1 MDSAAIWLEKLGIP
15 PREVCLDWAWQI
27 QAHFAGLS
35 HSAGKDTATLSWQRI
50 EVSDSGELVL
60 PNDWRHYS
68 PDDRLQELLSWA
80 HGNRLSLN
88 GSNGSD
94 SSVHSRD
101 DLVSELRALTL
112 GFAGLTEDSTKLGTS
127 SLTDTLQFAS
137 PQAHVDS
144 MSMRSRSK
152 VKLTNLNRSHRILVT
167 LKQHWLVVSLA
178 AVILCVGCFIALHS
192 GTGKNRSAK
201 SVELAGELASGAQQI
216 PELRTDKSVIGIG
229 PELDDSASL
238 DTLTEMPQIGVID
251 PEFRGLAH
259 INLPSVSSAGLAGNE
274 SNGLHRSEPLI
285 SENGNQTTEAT
296 QSDSKSSDS
305 LELTERDVMHELQ
318 ALTESGTHSPMESD
332 MAVPD
337 SEDSNTI
344 AEPLT
349 LRTSP
354 MLQTQKLAAKIKV
367 RPRRPVWQI
376 ELSVDDEFELVP
388 KEPQS
393 VTDRQ
398 VTTWFLADSDSKD
411 SQVRLVIQAQAAI
424 GRQTALRWRVFAGAE
439 DLPNLMLP
447 LDKAILQ
454 PFQERLRIYS
464 QLAQGDAD
472 RLKQLASGAEKDLRA
487 AFLKQRANLESQIK
501 LASRLST
508 IVAEAQLLDDLLRSQ
523 VTLYAKLRDGDAPD
537 AATLLQFG
545 DLSKQLPHGE
555 AAKPAVIAE

>member
-1 MDSAAIWLEKLGIP
+1 MASAAIWLEKLGIP
-15 PREVCLDWAWQI
+15 PPEVCLDWAWQI

-35 HSAGKDTATLSWQRI
+35 LCADKDTATLSWQRI

-60 PNDWRHYS
+60 PSDWRHYS
-68 PDDRLQELLSWA
+68 PDERLDELVRWA
-80 HGNRLSLN
+80 HGNLLSLN

-112 GFAGLTEDSTKLGTS
+112 GYAGLTEDSSKLETS
-127 SLTDTLQFAS
+127 SPIDTSQFAS

-152 VKLTNLNRSHRILVT
+152 VKIANLNRSHRILVS
-167 LKQHWLVVSLA
+167 LKQHGLVVSLA
-178 AVILCVGCFIALHS
+178 AVILCVGCFVVLNFRA
-192 GTGKNRSAK
+192 GKNRSAN
-201 SVELAGELASGAQQI
+201 SVELAGELASGAQPI
-216 PELRTDKSVIGIG
+216 PELSTDKSVIGMG
-229 PELDDSASL
+229 PESDDSELL
-238 DTLTEMPQIGVID
+238 DSLTEMPQIGVIE

-259 INLPSVSSAGLAGNE
+259 IDLPSVSSASLAGNE
-274 SNGLHRSEPLI
+274 SHELQQSEPLI
-285 SENGNQTTEAT
+285 SENGNQTTKAT
-296 QSDSKSSDS
+296 KSDSNSSGS
-305 LELTERDVMHELQ
+305 LELTENDVMHELQ
-318 ALTESGTHSPMESD
+318 TLTESGTHSPMESD

-337 SEDSNTI
+337 IEDSNTI

-376 ELSVDDEFELVP
+376 ELSVDDEFKLVP
-388 KEPQS
+388 EEPQS

-411 SQVRLVIQAQAAI
+411 SQVRLVIQAQAAT
-424 GRQTALRWRVFAGAE
+424 GRQTALRWRVFASAE
-439 DLPNLMLP
+439 DLPTLMLP

-464 QLAQGDAD
+464 QVAQGDAD

-487 AFLKQRANLESQIK
+487 TFSKQRANLESQIK
-501 LASRLST
+501 LASRLSI

-523 VTLYAKLRDGDAPD
+523 VTLYAKLRDGDGPD
-537 AATLLQFG
+537 APTLLQFG
-545 DLSKQLPHGE
+545 DLSKQVLGDE

>member
-1 MDSAAIWLEKLGIP
+1 MASAAIWLEKLGIP

-35 HSAGKDTATLSWQRI
+35 LSADKDIAALSWQRI

-60 PNDWRHYS
+60 PSDWRHYS
-68 PDDRLQELLSWA
+68 PDERLDELLRWA
-80 HGNRLSLN
+80 HGNLLSLN

-94 SSVHSRD
+94 SSVRSRN

-112 GFAGLTEDSTKLGTS
+112 GFAGLTEVSTKLETS
-127 SLTDTLQFAS
+127 SPIDTSPFAS
-137 PQAHVDS
+137 PQVHVGS
-144 MSMRSRSK
+144 MSMHSRSK
-152 VKLTNLNRSHRILVT
+152 AKIANLNRSHRILVS

-178 AVILCVGCFIALHS
+178 AVILCVGCFVVLNF
-192 GTGKNRSAK
+192 GTGKNRSTN

-216 PELRTDKSVIGIG
+216 PELRMDKSVIGMG
-229 PELDDSASL
+229 PELDDSALL
-238 DTLTEMPQIGVID
+238 DSLTEMPPIGVIE

-259 INLPSVSSAGLAGNE
+259 IDLPSVSSASLAGNE
-274 SNGLHRSEPLI
+274 SHELQQSEPLI
-285 SENGNQTTEAT
+285 SENGNQTTNAT
-296 QSDSKSSDS
+296 KSDSNSSGS
-305 LELTERDVMHELQ
+305 LELTENDVMHELQ

-337 SEDSNTI
+337 IEDSNTI

-354 MLQTQKLAAKIKV
+354 MIQTQKLAAKIKV

-411 SQVRLVIQAQAAI
+411 SQVRLVIQAQAAT
-424 GRQTALRWRVFAGAE
+424 GRQTALRWRVFASAE
-439 DLPNLMLP
+439 DLPTLMLP

-464 QLAQGDAD
+464 QVAQGDAD

-487 AFLKQRANLESQIK
+487 TFSKQRANLESQIK
-501 LASRLST
+501 LASRLSI

-523 VTLYAKLRDGDAPD
+523 VTLYAKLRDGDGPD
-537 AATLLQFG
+537 APTLLQFG
-545 DLSKQLPHGE
+545 DLSKQVPGDE

>member
-1 MDSAAIWLEKLGIP
+1 MASAAIWLEKLGIP

-35 HSAGKDTATLSWQRI
+35 LSADKDIAALSWQRI

-60 PNDWRHYS
+60 PSDWRHYS
-68 PDDRLQELLSWA
+68 PDERLDELLRWA
-80 HGNRLSLN
+80 HGNLLSLN

-94 SSVHSRD
+94 SSVRSRN

-112 GFAGLTEDSTKLGTS
+112 GFAGLTEVSTKLETS
-127 SLTDTLQFAS
+127 SPIDTSPFAS

-144 MSMRSRSK
+144 MSMHSRSK
-152 VKLTNLNRSHRILVT
+152 VKIANLNRSHRILVS

-178 AVILCVGCFIALHS
+178 AVILCVGCFVVLNF
-192 GTGKNRSAK
+192 GTGKNRSTN

-216 PELRTDKSVIGIG
+216 PELRMDKSVIGMG
-229 PELDDSASL
+229 PELDDSALL
-238 DTLTEMPQIGVID
+238 DSLTEMPQIGVIE

-259 INLPSVSSAGLAGNE
+259 IDLPSVSSASLAGNE
-274 SNGLHRSEPLI
+274 SHELQQSEPLI
-285 SENGNQTTEAT
+285 SENGNQTTNAT
-296 QSDSKSSDS
+296 KSDSNSSGS
-305 LELTERDVMHELQ
+305 LELTENDVMHELQ

-337 SEDSNTI
+337 IEDSNTI

-354 MLQTQKLAAKIKV
+354 MIQTQKLAAKIKV

-411 SQVRLVIQAQAAI
+411 SQVRLVIQAQAAT
-424 GRQTALRWRVFAGAE
+424 GRQTALRWRVFASAE
-439 DLPNLMLP
+439 DLPTLTLP

-464 QLAQGDAD
+464 QVAQGDAD

-487 AFLKQRANLESQIK
+487 TFSKQRANLESQIK
-501 LASRLST
+501 LASRLSI

-523 VTLYAKLRDGDAPD
+523 VTLYAKLRDGDGPD
-537 AATLLQFG
+537 APTLLQFG
-545 DLSKQLPHGE
+545 DLSKQVPGDE